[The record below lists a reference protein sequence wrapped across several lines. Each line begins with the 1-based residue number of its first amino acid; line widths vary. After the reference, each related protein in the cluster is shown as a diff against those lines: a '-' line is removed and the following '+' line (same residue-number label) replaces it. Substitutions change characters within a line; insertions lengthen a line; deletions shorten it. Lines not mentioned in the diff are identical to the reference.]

1 MQADFQ
7 RSEFAFCVIL
17 EILVKNNL
25 MRPAYWVV
33 ERVIS
38 VKMEGIV
45 DVLVDGYVVPKVSVK
60 LFDLL

>member
-60 LFDLL
+60 LLDLL